1 MSQLLHGPGFFG
13 THASLL
19 SDLTLLAVIAL
30 GLLFTRGVLLV
41 RRGNPVGHH
50 FSQIIATSVITVLVL
65 WLMVLPFRDFV
76 LRDQGA
82 PRPSTFYIVTIIHA
96 VVGASAILMGI
107 FVVLASNNL
116 IPNALPYERYKP
128 VMRVS
133 YALFML
139 AILTGIIVYVTWYV
153 LIPNTPNL

>member
-1 MSQLLHGPGFFG
+1 
-13 THASLL
+13 
-19 SDLTLLAVIAL
+19 
-30 GLLFTRGVLLV
+30 
-41 RRGNPVGHH
+41 
-50 FSQIIATSVITVLVL
+50 
-65 WLMVLPFRDFV
+65 MVLPFRDFV